1 MVTQVKMPRDV
12 SSGQGWADLACALQ
26 DLKEKN
32 SMAASWRQRG
42 REEEGPSVAT
52 AAVQM
57 THQPGVT
64 DQQNL
69 GSGDLSLQLGS
80 SASYST
86 PSSSSNSRASADQ
99 YDAPPTNDLSPDDL
113 SFLQDVDVRSMF
125 KKVTVNATLLNHAI
139 ERLGGGRKG
148 MKALLGYI
156 KLWVKDKNN
165 TLFSISQ
172 CMESLQKLHQAPAA
186 ETLQLAPPA
195 VTLQAPAFGASST
208 AVLDYNVSPHAGG
221 HWTTTTPP
229 PGLWREQITNRDI
242 KASNNGSNGLKRPLS
257 QSFEPLL
264 DQSPEGGAH
273 LLHHNAKV
281 CKTYGGSFA
290 DTVDMNAGFSSSRSE
305 DMVCSEMTGLT
316 TCNLATT
323 VRSFAGTDANVLA
336 HDVLIHNN
344 NNSSHMAVN
353 QPLVASTL
361 QQKGVGGFRLVDAAD
376 NNSSSSFLS
385 PAASKRAA
393 RKIRMARQRR
403 STLSMVSHSARKTDS
418 LHLLLQKDLRPSDIG
433 SLGRIILPKKES
445 ELHLPSLTLKGV
457 FISMEDF
464 DTRMTWSF
472 QYRYWP
478 NNRSRMYLLEGTGEF
493 VKAHD
498 LEEGDLLMIYKNRQG
513 NFVIRGKKKG
523 LCSEACVPT
532 TTTTTTTAVHLPNN
546 NNTHS
551 LARVP
556 FDGGIKVK
564 KAEEELPND
573 GKKNLH
579 RNVPLVE
586 DCSSYKPVEP
596 FDIFLQEVMQGIQNE
611 YEECGEVL
619 SQLERFP
626 SLDPDVSVDDIL
638 GLTFAGGSGSG
649 GISSV
654 IPKIEPAS

>member
-1 MVTQVKMPRDV
+1 VEKAESPGVMVTQVKMPRDV
-12 SSGQGWADLACALQ
+12 PSGQGWADLACALQ

-42 REEEGPSVAT
+42 REEEGPSVAAAA

-139 ERLGGGRKG
+139 ERLGGGSKG

-156 KLWVKDKNN
+156 KLWVKDKKN
-165 TLFSISQ
+165 TQFSNSQ
-172 CMESLQKLHQAPAA
+172 CMESLQKLDQAPAA
-186 ETLQLAPPA
+186 ETLQLAPAA
-195 VTLQAPAFGASST
+195 VTLQAPAFAASST
-208 AVLDYNVSPHAGG
+208 GVLDYNVSPHAGG

-229 PGLWREQITNRDI
+229 PGLWREQVTNRDI
-242 KASNNGSNGLKRPLS
+242 KANNNGSNGLKRPLS

-264 DQSPEGGAH
+264 DQSPEDGAH

-323 VRSFAGTDANVLA
+323 VRSIAGTDANVLA

-344 NNSSHMAVN
+344 NNNSHMAVN
-353 QPLVASTL
+353 QPLVASSL
-361 QQKGVGGFRLVDAAD
+361 QQKGVGGFGLVDAAD

-403 STLSMVSHSARKTDS
+403 STLSMGSHSVSQGAIS
-418 LHLLLQKDLRPSDIG
+418 
-433 SLGRIILPKKES
+433 SLGCGSCTGLLPGVAGVISDTHQGNSQILLPRMMMMPVRNKGQVQHTLAIIKERNKMWIKKDMRCSKKES
-445 ELHLPSLTLKGV
+445 FH
-457 FISMEDF
+457 
-464 DTRMTWSF
+464 
-472 QYRYWP
+472 Q
-478 NNRSRMYLLEGTGEF
+478 
-493 VKAHD
+493 
-498 LEEGDLLMIYKNRQG
+498 
-513 NFVIRGKKKG
+513 
-523 LCSEACVPT
+523 
-532 TTTTTTTAVHLPNN
+532 
-546 NNTHS
+546 
-551 LARVP
+551 
-556 FDGGIKVK
+556 
-564 KAEEELPND
+564 
-573 GKKNLH
+573 
-579 RNVPLVE
+579 LVS
-586 DCSSYKPVEP
+586 C
-596 FDIFLQEVMQGIQNE
+596 
-611 YEECGEVL
+611 
-619 SQLERFP
+619 
-626 SLDPDVSVDDIL
+626 
-638 GLTFAGGSGSG
+638 AGGVSYTLT
-649 GISSV
+649 
-654 IPKIEPAS
+654 

>member
-42 REEEGPSVAT
+42 REEEEGPSVA

-57 THQPGVT
+57 THQPGET

-80 SASYST
+80 SACYST

-125 KKVTVNATLLNHAI
+125 KKVTVNASLLNHAI

-156 KLWVKDKNN
+156 KLWVKDKKN
-165 TLFSISQ
+165 TQFSISQ
-172 CMESLQKLHQAPAA
+172 CMESLEKLHQAPAA

-229 PGLWREQITNRDI
+229 PVLWMEQVTNRDI
-242 KASNNGSNGLKRPLS
+242 KANNNGSNGLKRLLS

-273 LLHHNAKV
+273 LLHHNSKV

-323 VRSFAGTDANVLA
+323 VRSIAGTDANVLA

-344 NNSSHMAVN
+344 NNNHMAVN
-353 QPLVASTL
+353 QLLVASSL
-361 QQKGVGGFRLVDAAD
+361 QQKGVGGFTLVDAAD
-376 NNSSSSFLS
+376 NNSSTSFLS

-393 RKIRMARQRR
+393 RKIRMARQRQ
-403 STLSMVSHSARKTDS
+403 STPSMVSRSVSQGAIS
-418 LHLLLQKDLRPSDIG
+418 
-433 SLGRIILPKKES
+433 SLGCGSCTGLLPGVAGVISDTHQGNSQILLPRMMMMPVRNKGQVQHPLAIIKES
-445 ELHLPSLTLKGV
+445 NKMWIKKDMGS
-457 FISMEDF
+457 
-464 DTRMTWSF
+464 
-472 QYRYWP
+472 
-478 NNRSRMYLLEGTGEF
+478 N
-493 VKAHD
+493 
-498 LEEGDLLMIYKNRQG
+498 
-513 NFVIRGKKKG
+513 KKG
-523 LCSEACVPT
+523 SF
-532 TTTTTTTAVHLPNN
+532 HQ
-546 NNTHS
+546 
-551 LARVP
+551 
-556 FDGGIKVK
+556 
-564 KAEEELPND
+564 
-573 GKKNLH
+573 
-579 RNVPLVE
+579 LVG
-586 DCSSYKPVEP
+586 C
-596 FDIFLQEVMQGIQNE
+596 
-611 YEECGEVL
+611 
-619 SQLERFP
+619 
-626 SLDPDVSVDDIL
+626 
-638 GLTFAGGSGSG
+638 AGGVSHTLT
-649 GISSV
+649 
-654 IPKIEPAS
+654 

>member
-1 MVTQVKMPRDV
+1 MEKAESPGVMVTQVKMPRDV

-42 REEEGPSVAT
+42 REEEGPSVAA

-156 KLWVKDKNN
+156 KLWVKDKKN
-165 TLFSISQ
+165 TQFSISQ
-172 CMESLQKLHQAPAA
+172 CMESVQKLHQAPAA

-195 VTLQAPAFGASST
+195 VTLQTPAFGASST

-229 PGLWREQITNRDI
+229 PGLWMEQVTNRDI
-242 KASNNGSNGLKRPLS
+242 KANNNGSNGLKRLLS

-323 VRSFAGTDANVLA
+323 VRSIVGTDANVLA

-344 NNSSHMAVN
+344 NNNSHMAVN
-353 QPLVASTL
+353 QPLVASSL

-376 NNSSSSFLS
+376 NSSSSSFLS

-403 STLSMVSHSARKTDS
+403 STLSMVSHSVSQGAIS
-418 LHLLLQKDLRPSDIG
+418 
-433 SLGRIILPKKES
+433 SLGCGSCTGLLPGVAGVISDTHQGNSQILLPRMMMMPVRNKGQVQHPLAIIKERNKMWIKKDMGCSKKES
-445 ELHLPSLTLKGV
+445 FH
-457 FISMEDF
+457 
-464 DTRMTWSF
+464 
-472 QYRYWP
+472 Q
-478 NNRSRMYLLEGTGEF
+478 
-493 VKAHD
+493 
-498 LEEGDLLMIYKNRQG
+498 
-513 NFVIRGKKKG
+513 
-523 LCSEACVPT
+523 
-532 TTTTTTTAVHLPNN
+532 
-546 NNTHS
+546 
-551 LARVP
+551 
-556 FDGGIKVK
+556 
-564 KAEEELPND
+564 
-573 GKKNLH
+573 
-579 RNVPLVE
+579 LVS
-586 DCSSYKPVEP
+586 C
-596 FDIFLQEVMQGIQNE
+596 
-611 YEECGEVL
+611 
-619 SQLERFP
+619 
-626 SLDPDVSVDDIL
+626 
-638 GLTFAGGSGSG
+638 AGGVSHTLT
-649 GISSV
+649 
-654 IPKIEPAS
+654 

>member
-1 MVTQVKMPRDV
+1 MVEKAESPGVMVTQVKMPRDV
-12 SSGQGWADLACALQ
+12 PSGQGWADLACALQ

-42 REEEGPSVAT
+42 REEEGPSVAAAAA

-139 ERLGGGRKG
+139 ERLGGGSKG

-156 KLWVKDKNN
+156 KLWVKDKKN
-165 TLFSISQ
+165 TQFSNSQ
-172 CMESLQKLHQAPAA
+172 CMESLQKLDQAPAA
-186 ETLQLAPPA
+186 ETLQLAPAA
-195 VTLQAPAFGASST
+195 VTLQAPAFAASST
-208 AVLDYNVSPHAGG
+208 GVLDYNVSPHAGG
-221 HWTTTTPP
+221 HWTTTTPL
-229 PGLWREQITNRDI
+229 PGLWREQVTNRDI
-242 KASNNGSNGLKRPLS
+242 KANNNGSNGLKRPLS

-264 DQSPEGGAH
+264 DQSPEDGAH

-323 VRSFAGTDANVLA
+323 VRSIAGTDANVLA

-344 NNSSHMAVN
+344 NNNSHMAVN
-353 QPLVASTL
+353 QPLVASSL

-403 STLSMVSHSARKTDS
+403 STLSMGSHSVSQGAISSLGCGSCTGLLPGVAGVISDTHQGNSQILLPRMMMMPVRNKGQAWKTDS
-418 LHLLLQKDLRPSDIG
+418 LHLLIQKDLQPSDIG
-433 SLGRIILPKKES
+433 SLGHIILPKES

-478 NNRSRMYLLEGTGEF
+478 NNRSRMYLLEGTGLF
-493 VKAHD
+493 FQ
-498 LEEGDLLMIYKNRQG
+498 LCEE
-513 NFVIRGKKKG
+513 
-523 LCSEACVPT
+523 
-532 TTTTTTTAVHLPNN
+532 
-546 NNTHS
+546 S
-551 LARVP
+551 L
-556 FDGGIKVK
+556 
-564 KAEEELPND
+564 
-573 GKKNLH
+573 
-579 RNVPLVE
+579 
-586 DCSSYKPVEP
+586 
-596 FDIFLQEVMQGIQNE
+596 
-611 YEECGEVL
+611 
-619 SQLERFP
+619 
-626 SLDPDVSVDDIL
+626 
-638 GLTFAGGSGSG
+638 
-649 GISSV
+649 
-654 IPKIEPAS
+654 